1 MIDGVSPYPIID
13 AHTHLFPP
21 DVHRRRDHYCSRDR
35 WFGELYANPKA
46 AIADAAALVASMDE
60 AGIAHSIVCGWPW
73 RDLGLCREHND
84 FMAEAAVASGGRIS
98 WLAIVPP
105 QAPGAAPE
113 VERSFALGAL
123 GIGELNADAQGF
135 SWEETDLLAESM
147 RVCVAASQ
155 PALLHMS
162 EPIGHR
168 YPGKGAATPAR
179 LVPFLTAF
187 PDLKVVAAH
196 WGGGLPFYELMPEIA
211 AVTRNVVYDSA
222 ASTYLYR
229 FDIFPAVAGIAGAE
243 RVLFASDYPL
253 LKQARFRKR
262 VLASGLDAADVPA
275 VMGGNAARVFGLRQE
290 YGEGVP

>member
-1 MIDGVSPYPIID
+1 MTSAFPPYPVID

-21 DVHRRRDHYCSRDR
+21 DVHLRRAHYCTRDA
-35 WFGELYANPKA
+35 WFGELYADPKA
-46 AIADAAALVASMDE
+46 AMADAAALVASMDE
-60 AGIAHSIVCGWPW
+60 AGIAHSVVCGWPW

-84 FMAEAAVASGGRIS
+84 FMAEAATASGGRIS

-105 QAPGAAPE
+105 HAHGAAAE
-113 VERSFALGAL
+113 IERCFALGAA
-123 GIGELNADAQGF
+123 GIGELNADAQTF
-135 SWEETDLLAESM
+135 SWEADTDLAEAM
-147 RVCVAASQ
+147 GICVAAGR
-155 PALLHMS
+155 PALIHTS
-162 EPIGHR
+162 EPVGHH

-179 LVPFLTAF
+179 LIPFLTAF

-211 AVTRNVVYDSA
+211 AITQNVVYDSA

-229 FDIFPAVAGIAGAE
+229 FDIFPAVTRIVGAH

-262 VLASGLDAADVPA
+262 VLAAGLETADLPA
-275 VMGGNAARVFGLRQE
+275 IMGGNAARVFELRLGI
-290 YGEGVP
+290 GEGAP

>member
-1 MIDGVSPYPIID
+1 MRNALSYPVID

-21 DVHRRRDHYCSRDR
+21 DVHLRREHYCRRDA
-35 WFGELYANPKA
+35 WFGELYADPKA

-84 FMAEAAVASGGRIS
+84 FMAEAAEASGGRIS

-105 QAPGAAPE
+105 QKPGAAE
-113 VERSFALGAL
+113 EIERSLALGAL

-135 SWEETDLLAESM
+135 EWDETRSLADAM
-147 RVCVAASQ
+147 RVCSDANR
-155 PALLHMS
+155 PALIHAS
-162 EPIGHR
+162 EPVGHR
-168 YPGKGAATPAR
+168 YPGKGAATPDR
-179 LVPFLTAF
+179 LVRFLAAF

-211 AVTRNVVYDSA
+211 KVTRNVVYDSA

-229 FDIFPAVAGIAGAE
+229 FDIFPVVARIAGAD

-253 LKQARFRKR
+253 LKQAGFRRR
-262 VLASGLDAADVPA
+262 VLAAGLDPADLPA
-275 VMGGNAARVFGLRQE
+275 VMGSNAMRVFNLCLND
-290 YGEGVP
+290 EGKNL

>member
-1 MIDGVSPYPIID
+1 MMDASSYPVID

-21 DVHRRRDHYCSRDR
+21 DVHLRRDHYCQRDA
-35 WFGELYANPKA
+35 WFGELYADPKA

-84 FMAEAAVASGGRIS
+84 FMAEAAAAAAGRIS

-105 QAPGAAPE
+105 HERGAAAE
-113 VERSFALGAL
+113 IERCFALGAV

-135 SWEETDLLAESM
+135 AWEETEALAEALSI
-147 RVCVAASQ
+147 CIAADR
-155 PALLHMS
+155 PALIHTS
-162 EPIGHR
+162 EPVGHR
-168 YPGKGAATPAR
+168 YPGKGAATPDR
-179 LVPFLTAF
+179 LVPFLAAF
-187 PDLKVVAAH
+187 PKLKVVAAH

-211 AVTRNVVYDSA
+211 ALAKNVVYDSA

-229 FDIFPAVAGIAGAE
+229 FDIFPAVVRLVGPD

-262 VLASGLDAADVPA
+262 VLGAGLDPDDLPA
-275 VMGGNAARVFGLRQE
+275 VMGGNAARVFDLCRS
-290 YGEGVP
+290 EGGSER